1 MIVGQGTPEAVARID
16 ASYTGRYLRAALG
29 KRAPAR
35 KLAALQ
41 E

>member
-1 MIVGQGTPEAVARID
+1 VE
-16 ASYTGRYLRAALG
+16 ASYTGRYLRGVLG